1 MQFLELFLGCEERHV
16 SQLLLEPLVLVI
28 HVASAIADPAFEVVL
43 DFDFLGSWSAASH
56 FPDWEALLGRLPS
69 HDNLGLTKTRAHLSH
84 ELLLLAGK
92 VLARDG
98 QSAQKTPATHQ
109 HFVLELLAGS
119 LLLEFPLPLK
129 TLSHLALVDAFSDS
143 WLWRC

>member
-69 HDNLGLTKTRAHLSH
+69 HDNLGLTKT
-84 ELLLLAGK
+84 
-92 VLARDG
+92 
-98 QSAQKTPATHQ
+98 
-109 HFVLELLAGS
+109 
-119 LLLEFPLPLK
+119 
-129 TLSHLALVDAFSDS
+129 
-143 WLWRC
+143 